1 MAYTLGERSP
11 ATLPDLLPVF
21 PLTGA
26 VLLPFGHLPLNIF
39 EPRYIHMIDDAL
51 GADRLIAMIQPRVP
65 ENGLVASDAALYDIG
80 TVGRII
86 QFNDHGDGR
95 YLITLEGLSRF
106 RVKSVSFVD
115 PERGYRSVEA
125 DYEPFLHD
133 LDSTTHTDEPSRER
147 IIALMRAYF
156 DEQEIDADWD
166 VVDNAPFEA
175 PVASLAMSCPF
186 APEEKQAL
194 LQCEN
199 HQERAHMLIALFEM
213 SGESGQDTARLK
225 H

>member
-1 MAYTLGERSP
+1 MLGERP
-11 ATLPDLLPVF
+11 PENLPNLLPVF

-51 GADRLIAMIQPRVP
+51 GASRLIAMIQPRGP
-65 ENGLVASDAALYDIG
+65 DSGLIANDAALYDIG

-86 QFNDHGDGR
+86 QFSDPGDGR

-125 DYEPFLHD
+125 
-133 LDSTTHTDEPSRER
+133 STPIGTWS
-147 IIALMRAYF
+147 IAR
-156 DEQEIDADWD
+156 
-166 VVDNAPFEA
+166 
-175 PVASLAMSCPF
+175 
-186 APEEKQAL
+186 
-194 LQCEN
+194 
-199 HQERAHMLIALFEM
+199 
-213 SGESGQDTARLK
+213 RLK
-225 H
+225 PWSPRWR